1 MKKLISIFILA
12 IFVAG
17 CSEDMLDRY
26 PLTSLVTENFFKT
39 SDDATRA
46 LVSIYNMNLL
56 ENFWGSFLISEAASD
71 ISAGGCGSGDDKIYQ
86 TWDRGLIWPNANAN
100 QYPWKVCYG
109 GIFRANTYLEN
120 EMRID
125 WKGKET
131 MQKQYQAEARF
142 LRAYFHFYLTRLFG
156 EIPAVLHTLAPDET
170 PGRTPAE
177 ELFTLILNDLKF
189 CADNGLNA
197 KYGEMDPGNWGH
209 ATKWAAEAMIAR
221 IYLYY
226 SGYYGDATLGDFTAK
241 DAQACIDDV
250 IDNSGHA
257 LVPEFASLWRVA
269 TVSVLG
275 GDTSINQYAGEVN
288 PEVIWSIRYEPVGN
302 PYETWHRMIGPRINN
317 IDPYGRG
324 YGALPVLPVFW
335 NAFDTAD
342 KRRNATIISWIDEG
356 KIYNY
361 KTYQQ
366 AQYTGYSVK
375 KYLYRSVGGKLE
387 VSNLDRDGFED
398 YIVIRFADALLMGAE
413 LHLINGENGTALS
426 LINKVRERAF
436 GDASHN
442 YKSLTTADIFTE
454 RKFELATEGLR
465 YWDILRSCKGDFSGL
480 AQMLTYVDET
490 DGGDFSRTL
499 DVNSLDV
506 DGNRF
511 VETKGLFQIPQ
522 SEIDLMEGAI
532 DQNPGY
538 TGE

>member
-1 MKKLISIFILA
+1 MKKSIFIFIIA
-12 IFVAG
+12 ILTAG

-46 LVSIYNMNLL
+46 LVAVYNMNLL
-56 ENFWGSFLISEAASD
+56 DNYWSSFLISEAASD
-71 ISAGGCGSGDDKIYQ
+71 ISAGGCGSGDNKIYQ
-86 TWDRGLIWPNANAN
+86 TWDRGLTWPNPDAN
-100 QYPWKVCYG
+100 QNPWAVYYG

-120 EMRID
+120 EKQID
-125 WKGKET
+125 WKGKEI

-156 EIPAVLHTLAPDET
+156 EIPAVYRTLAPDET

-177 ELFTLILNDLKF
+177 DLFTLILDDLKF
-189 CADNGLNA
+189 CADNGLKA
-197 KYGEMDPGNWGH
+197 RYGEMNPGNWGR

-221 IYLYY
+221 VYLYY
-226 SGYYGDATLGDFTAK
+226 SGYYNDATIGDFTAE
-241 DAQACIDDV
+241 DAQTYIDDV

-269 TVSVLG
+269 SVSVLG
-275 GDTSINQYAGEVN
+275 GDTSLNQYAGEVN

-302 PYETWHRMIGPRINN
+302 PYESWHRMLGPRSTN

-324 YGALPVLPVFW
+324 YGALPVLPAFW
-335 NAFDTAD
+335 NAFDPAD
-342 KRRNATIISWIDEG
+342 KRRKATIISWNDEG
-356 KIYNY
+356 KVYDHI
-361 KTYQQ
+361 TLQQ

-375 KYLYRSVGGKLE
+375 KYLYRSIGGKLE
-387 VSNLDRDGFED
+387 VSSLELDGFED

-413 LHLINGENGTALS
+413 LHLINGDNGTALT
-426 LINKVRERAF
+426 LMNRVRERAF

-442 YKSLTTADIFTE
+442 YISLTADDIFTE

-465 YWDILRSCKGDFSGL
+465 YWDILRSCNGDFAKL
-480 AQMLTYVDET
+480 VQILTCVDET

-499 DVNSLDV
+499 EVNSLDV

-522 SEIDLMEGAI
+522 NEIDLMNGAI
-532 DQNPGY
+532 EQNPGY
-538 TGE
+538 TSD